1 MLSYFQEGASVSQTK
16 CFLVCALSFL
26 LLSCVET
33 VIHTTPPAALNVNAR
48 IAVLSFINHSEIPL
62 AGEQAKTVAAKAL
75 SVRGFRQVLVPP
87 IIDQKRNLMVKN
99 KKVKSY
105 KEQLQWARHI
115 GAKYMLIG
123 NIKAWDYLAIL
134 GCKPLISVTLQLID
148 VTSGRTV
155 WTADGSKRGEPR
167 VTVAALTAELTHAML
182 VRLCASTPTPQ
193 C

>member
-1 MLSYFQEGASVSQTK
+1 MSQIKFILMCT
-16 CFLVCALSFL
+16 LSFL
-26 LLSCVET
+26 LLSCAET
-33 VIHTTPPAALNVNAR
+33 TIHTTTPPAALNMNAR
-48 IAVLSFINHSEIPL
+48 VAVVSFVNHSEIPL

-75 SVRGFRQVLVPP
+75 SVRGFRHVLVSPMSEQHHKPP
-87 IIDQKRNLMVKN
+87 L
-99 KKVKSY
+99 KKEKARPY
-105 KEQLQWARHI
+105 KEQLQWARHV

-134 GCKPLISVTLQLID
+134 GCKPLIGVTLQLID
-148 VTSGRTV
+148 VASGRTV

-167 VTVAALTAELTHAML
+167 IAVAALTAELIHAML